1 MKEKGTWELINANEA
16 AAHAV
21 RLARVKVIPIYPI
34 TPQTMIVEVIE
45 EFIAKGLMSAE
56 SIRVE
61 SEHSA
66 MAAAIGASSAGVRA
80 FTATA
85 SQGLLYMHEVLHWAA
100 GSRLPIGMAVVNRAV
115 GPPWNIHADHQD
127 AISQRDTGWM
137 ELFVS
142 SSQEALDSILIMY
155 RVAENNRVL
164 LPFMVC
170 MDAFILSHTHMPVN
184 IPDQGDVDSFLPEYR
199 PPHWSLDPDNPVDMG
214 NLTMPEEEYMEMRW
228 SIERG
233 MKNAREV
240 FREAADKFYE
250 IFGRRYEMVH
260 GYKVDDAEHMIITS
274 GTLAS
279 EAEVAVDN
287 MRKEGRKVGLLKIGL
302 FRPFPQEETRAILS
316 KARTLTVIDRSY
328 SFGYGGPLAMEI
340 RSVLYSLDE
349 RPKLVS
355 YVAGLGGRD
364 VTYKDIE
371 KMVLHSEKE
380 EGKNMITYWYGL
392 KERVR
397 SSGFEEVI

>member
-1 MKEKGTWELINANEA
+1 MKGTWELINANEA
-16 AAHAV
+16 AAHAA

-45 EFIAKGLMSAE
+45 EFIVKGMMNAE
-56 SIRVE
+56 YMRVE

-66 MAAAIGASSAGVRA
+66 MAAAIGASSAGVRT

-137 ELFVS
+137 EFFVS

-155 RVAENNRVL
+155 KVAENSKVL

-184 IPDQGDVDSFLPEYR
+184 IPDQEDVDSFLPEYR
-199 PPHWSLDPDNPVDMG
+199 PLHWSLDPDNPVDMG

-240 FREAADKFYE
+240 FRETSDEFYR
-250 IFGRRYEMVH
+250 IFGRRYGMVH
-260 GYKVDDAEHMIITS
+260 SYKVEDAEHIVVTS

-287 MRKEGRKVGLLKIGL
+287 MRRNGRKVGLLKISL
-302 FRPFPQEETRAILS
+302 FRPFPQEETRTILS

-340 RSVLYSLDE
+340 RSVLYDLDE

-380 EGKNMITYWYGL
+380 KGKRMVTYWYGL
-392 KERVR
+392 KERIR

>member
-1 MKEKGTWELINANEA
+1 MKGTWELINANEA
-16 AAHAV
+16 AAHAA

-45 EFIAKGLMSAE
+45 EFIVKGMMNAE
-56 SIRVE
+56 YMRVE

-66 MAAAIGASSAGVRA
+66 MAAAIGASSAGVRT

-127 AISQRDTGWM
+127 AIPQRDTGWM
-137 ELFVS
+137 EFFVS

-155 RVAENNRVL
+155 KVAENSKVL

-184 IPDQGDVDSFLPEYR
+184 IPDQEDVDSFLPEYR
-199 PPHWSLDPDNPVDMG
+199 PLHWSLDPDNPVDMG

-240 FREAADKFYE
+240 FRETSDEFYR
-250 IFGRRYEMVH
+250 IFGRRYGMVH
-260 GYKVDDAEHMIITS
+260 SYKVEDAEHIVVTS

-287 MRKEGRKVGLLKIGL
+287 MRRNGRKVGLLKISL
-302 FRPFPQEETRAILS
+302 FRPFPQEETRTILS

-340 RSVLYSLDE
+340 RSVLYDLDE

-380 EGKNMITYWYGL
+380 KGKRMVTYWYGL
-392 KERVR
+392 KERIR

>member
-1 MKEKGTWELINANEA
+1 MKGTWELINANEA
-16 AAHAV
+16 AAHAA

-45 EFIAKGLMSAE
+45 EFIVKGLMNAE
-56 SIRVE
+56 YMRVE

-66 MAAAIGASSAGVRA
+66 MAAAIGASSAGVRT

-100 GSRLPIGMAVVNRAV
+100 GSRLPIGMAVVDRAV

-137 ELFVS
+137 EFFVS
-142 SSQEALDSILIMY
+142 SSQETLDSILMMY
-155 RVAENNRVL
+155 KVAENSRVL

-184 IPDQGDVDSFLPEYR
+184 IPDQDDVDSFLPEYR

-240 FREAADKFYE
+240 FREVSDEFYR
-250 IFGRRYEMVH
+250 IFGRRYGMVH
-260 GYKVDDAEHMIITS
+260 GYEVEDAEHIIIAS

-287 MRKEGRKVGLLKIGL
+287 LRRDGRKVGLLKISL
-302 FRPFPQEETRAILS
+302 FRPFPQEEARNILS
-316 KARTLTVIDRSY
+316 KAKTLTVIDRSY

-340 RSVLYSLDE
+340 RSVLYDLDE

-371 KMVLHSEKE
+371 NMVLHSEKE
-380 EGKNMITYWYGL
+380 EGKKMITYWYGL
-392 KERVR
+392 KERIR

>member
-1 MKEKGTWELINANEA
+1 MKEKGMWELINANEA

-45 EFIAKGLMSAE
+45 EFIAKGLMTAE
-56 SIRVE
+56 YIRVE

-66 MAAAIGASSAGVRA
+66 MAAAIGASSAGVRT

-137 ELFVS
+137 EFFVS

-184 IPDQGDVDSFLPEYR
+184 IPDQDDVDYFLPEYR

-240 FREAADKFYE
+240 FKEAADKFYE

-260 GYKVDDAEHMIITS
+260 ATK
-274 GTLAS
+274 
-279 EAEVAVDN
+279 
-287 MRKEGRKVGLLKIGL
+287 
-302 FRPFPQEETRAILS
+302 
-316 KARTLTVIDRSY
+316 
-328 SFGYGGPLAMEI
+328 
-340 RSVLYSLDE
+340 
-349 RPKLVS
+349 
-355 YVAGLGGRD
+355 
-364 VTYKDIE
+364 
-371 KMVLHSEKE
+371 
-380 EGKNMITYWYGL
+380 
-392 KERVR
+392 
-397 SSGFEEVI
+397 